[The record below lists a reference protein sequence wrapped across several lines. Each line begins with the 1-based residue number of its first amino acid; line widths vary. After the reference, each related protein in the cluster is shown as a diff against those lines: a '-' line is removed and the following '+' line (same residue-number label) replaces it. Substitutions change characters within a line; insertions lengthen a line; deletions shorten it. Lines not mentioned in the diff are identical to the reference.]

1 MSVMSCP
8 SPMPGPRMAARLK
21 VGPPHKSILR
31 PLGYLANCSRWW
43 RVHQAQAEVPGV
55 TDLPDKLE
63 TTLTVR
69 LAGEQRKLYAA
80 HEQRLRMQLEHSEEA
95 DFNTSKIRIL
105 AELTKLRQICC
116 DPSCCTPMP
125 RINRPSLPPS
135 PTGGNLC
142 ERRQEGADLLPVH
155 QLP

>member
-1 MSVMSCP
+1 
-8 SPMPGPRMAARLK
+8 MPGPRMAARLK
-21 VGPPHKSILR
+21 APGRRTKLNPEAARVSRQLQSLVGVFIKRRLKSQVL
-31 PLGYLANCSRWW
+31 
-43 RVHQAQAEVPGV
+43 

-116 DPSCCTPMP
+116 DPRLLYADAKDQSAKLAAITELVETCV
-125 RINRPSLPPS
+125 N
-135 PTGGNLC
+135 
-142 ERRQEGADLLPVH
+142 EGKKR
-155 QLP
+155 